1 MSLGELCLRTKA
13 TGRAAHQLAD
23 NATDHPAKGSE
34 NRFRGCRGKVTPT
47 FSINQLKAW
56 KEGKRSNDPLNLMT
70 GVVSRL
76 SDKEIEAVA
85 AYFASLPASPQQG
98 AKP

>member
-1 MSLGELCLRTKA
+1 
-13 TGRAAHQLAD
+13 
-23 NATDHPAKGSE
+23 
-34 NRFRGCRGKVTPT
+34 
-47 FSINQLKAW
+47 LKAW